1 MTARDIRDILPLY
14 ITGTLDADER
24 KLVEEALTTSDELRK
39 EAAFWEGAREILS
52 AHARFAGAGHLSPS
66 VLVDRASGRL
76 TGDILL
82 AADHHLQ
89 SCPDCSDLLHRIENS
104 PGVRDA
110 SPISAP
116 AGARRRLPK
125 SRLAYGLAVAAGIA
139 AIVFSLVGDQ
149 RKEPSPSLAS
159 ETPPSTA
166 PDTAA
171 ATERKFTLV
180 LAYRPLVRSTEPAR
194 IPAFALGGKNQ
205 RVTVVLAIPR
215 NAAKEIRYTISAEY
229 ESAQP
234 LLIEQQL
241 RPFGYG
247 TTYDSLRVV
256 VSRVVLPPPG
266 KTVTFVVREILT
278 PELSDLTPEEYRF
291 DVMVQEKTPS
301 P

>member
-1 MTARDIRDILPLY
+1 M
-14 ITGTLDADER
+14 
-24 KLVEEALTTSDELRK
+24 EEALKTSDELRR

-52 AHARFAGAGHLSPS
+52 AHARFTGAGHLAPS
-66 VLVDRASGRL
+66 VLVDRASGQL
-76 TGDILL
+76 TGDVLL
-82 AADHHLQ
+82 AADNHLQ

-116 AGARRRLPK
+116 AGLQRWFPKRRLV
-125 SRLAYGLAVAAGIA
+125 YGLSIAAVLA
-139 AIVFSLVGDQ
+139 AIVFYLVGDQ
-149 RKEPSPSLAS
+149 RKEPAPSLAT

-166 PDTAA
+166 HDTAA
-171 ATERKFTLV
+171 AAERKLTLV
-180 LAYRPLVRSTEPAR
+180 LTYRPLTRSTEPAR

-215 NAAKEIRYTISAEY
+215 NVAKEIRYSITAEY

-234 LLIEQQL
+234 LLIEQQI

-247 TTYDSLRVV
+247 ATYDSLLVV

-266 KTVTFVVREILT
+266 KTVTFVVREHPPRDSAASHRRNTGL
-278 PELSDLTPEEYRF
+278 
-291 DVMVQEKTPS
+291 M
-301 P
+301 